1 MLNVPGGL
9 CISFCNFDSYDED
22 DKYFIRLAPLMAP
35 QQRETVMQSR
45 ARGGGGGR
53 GREILGESLDKKI
66 TKHSCH
72 VTFQQVEGGGS
83 LTSHTQVWPDSDWAD
98 KLEIKR

>member
-45 ARGGGGGR
+45 ARGG
-53 GREILGESLDKKI
+53 E
-66 TKHSCH
+66 
-72 VTFQQVEGGGS
+72 EGGGGKFWGR
-83 LTSHTQVWPDSDWAD
+83 VWT
-98 KLEIKR
+98 KR